1 MSKLSDAIRLNEKIK
16 DKVWFNDIL
25 NYIKDIYAFYEVD
38 YNFDNIV
45 NIIQNMNIVDG
56 KENDITSYDYK
67 NNTLILGESDQNK
80 EYNRLKSFIQITSQK
95 GLIIQNENGEEE
107 LNELN
112 ELIIDRIITNT
123 TGILKNQIESEDLY
137 HLTEKDEKRAKED
150 ELLFKLNKVLPIK
163 ELIDCFVNQRGEEL
177 YSIYFKNNE
186 NGQKINM

>member
-1 MSKLSDAIRLNEKIK
+1 MSKLSDAIGLNEKIK

-45 NIIQNMNIVDG
+45 NIIQSMNIVDG
-56 KENDITSYDYK
+56 EENDITSYDYK
-67 NNTLILGESDQNK
+67 HNTLILGESDQNK

-95 GLIIQNENGEEE
+95 GLIIQNENGEEK

-123 TGILKNQIESEDLY
+123 IGIFKDKTENDDLY

-150 ELLFKLNKVLPIK
+150 ELLFKINKVLPIK
-163 ELIDCFVNQRGEEL
+163 ELIDCFVNQNGEEL
-177 YSIYFKNNE
+177 YNKFFKDTNDYA
-186 NGQKINM
+186 INKM